1 MIKRVSLLIIVFTF
15 MIGSTT
21 YAYNEKPSSDER
33 VPFEKMYFEYGG
45 YKTVEDALSECNRHF
60 RKKITLP
67 FKLPPIPF
75 THQLARCNQH
85 GGVVND
91 YFEIEYLNELQGSN
105 NHYMI
110 WVNPS
115 GHRKGFPRKSNV
127 IRIYELENGEKA
139 VYGTTPTLGDR
150 PPAFDVLRF
159 EKNGLQYILSVDKRV
174 EDKVTAYV
182 LVDIANSIK

>member
-1 MIKRVSLLIIVFTF
+1 MKKIVGLVIIAFTF

-33 VPFEKMYFEYGG
+33 VPFEKLYFEYG
-45 YKTVEDALSECNRHF
+45 YKSVEDALGECNSHF
-60 RKKITLP
+60 RRKIKLP

-75 THQLARCNQH
+75 THHLARCNQE
-85 GGVVND
+85 GGVND
-91 YFEIEYLNELQGSN
+91 YFEIEYLNEFQGSN
-105 NHYMI
+105 NHYMV

-115 GHRKGFPRKSNV
+115 EYRKGFPRKSDV

-150 PPAFDVLRF
+150 PPAFNVLRF
-159 EKNGLQYILSVDKRV
+159 EKDGWQYILSIDKRV
-174 EDKVTAYV
+174 EGKVTADV
-182 LVDIANSIK
+182 LVKIANSIR